1 MKENREY
8 GNPFLRQGK
17 QRETYVFTQGIYH
30 QHRENFRVEK
40 KRACDFKQVNFTCC
54 FINVMK
60 IFDDWSPVVWGF
72 FFSPD

>member
-17 QRETYVFTQGIYH
+17 QRETYVFTEGIYH

-40 KRACDFKQVNFTCC
+40 KNELVILSK
-54 FINVMK
+54 
-60 IFDDWSPVVWGF
+60 
-72 FFSPD
+72 